1 MTHISSLRACRSG
14 RKYRTRTLNLTPSLR
29 AQRGS
34 PCSPEGMDRHGL
46 RPRDDANNTVIASP
60 PYPARYRTRT
70 LNRAFVTASVARQSM
85 QSMTSEGMDRH
96 GLRPRDDANN
106 TVIASPPY
114 PARYRTRTLNR
125 AFVTASV

>member
-85 QSMTSEGMDRH
+85 QSRDMDCFTAFAMTATFTMT
-96 GLRPRDDANN
+96 GLFMESLP
-106 TVIASPPY
+106 
-114 PARYRTRTLNR
+114 LKL
-125 AFVTASV
+125 